1 MGTSYQKQ
9 CCEKPYRDHPHAY
22 GDKKIPLFVKRSC
35 LGSSPR
41 VWGQADKVD
50 YENFY
55 DRIIPTRMGTSSIT
69 ARFPEMRWDHPHAY
83 GDKFNV
89 DEVLSLVEGSSPRV
103 WGQVKFCGT
112 ADKNTGIIPTRMGT
126 SCRTNVT
133 HSVIKD
139 HPHAYGDKLSCLCLG
154 CRVAGSSPRVWGQAA
169 VTKANMEEI
178 GIIPTRMGT
187 SIFPCGYRSGLHG
200 SSPRVWGQEYSST
213 YPASSPGI
221 IPTRMGTSSVFA
233 FCPGDSGD
241 HPHAYGDKSPTKPPY
256 THVSG
261 SSPRVWGQDTGKGY
275 VPNRPG
281 IIPTRMGTSPLLIH
295 ILPPSQD
302 HPHAY
307 GDKFTQFPFPFRWRG
322 SSPRVWGQEV
332 NMLSESE
339 MNGIIPTRMG
349 TSHIRAAVSFRN
361 EDHPH
366 AYGDKTKEIK
376 ENSGFAKST
385 A

>member
-187 SIFPCGYRSGLHG
+187 RQRQNEQS
-200 SSPRVWGQEYSST
+200 
-213 YPASSPGI
+213 
-221 IPTRMGTSSVFA
+221 A
-233 FCPGDSGD
+233 FRED
-241 HPHAYGDKSPTKPPY
+241 HPHAYGDKRSRRRN
-256 THVSG
+256 SR
-261 SSPRVWGQDTGKGY
+261 SR
-275 VPNRPG
+275 N
-281 IIPTRMGTSPLLIH
+281 
-295 ILPPSQD
+295 
-302 HPHAY
+302 
-307 GDKFTQFPFPFRWRG
+307 G

-332 NMLSESE
+332 FSARCNNALGIIPTRMGTRYQHLGTMWSHKDHPHAYGDKRFFVTQQEKSQGSSPRVWGQALFVSSSAVFL
-339 MNGIIPTRMG
+339 GIIPTRMG
-349 TSHIRAAVSFRN
+349 TSR
-361 EDHPH
+361 
-366 AYGDKTKEIK
+366 
-376 ENSGFAKST
+376 
-385 A
+385 

>member
-1 MGTSYQKQ
+1 MFDIVACRIIPTRMGTSYQKQ

-187 SIFPCGYRSGLHG
+187 SSLSKSANIYI
-200 SSPRVWGQEYSST
+200 E
-213 YPASSPGI
+213 
-221 IPTRMGTSSVFA
+221 
-233 FCPGDSGD
+233 D
-241 HPHAYGDKSPTKPPY
+241 HPHAYGDKNEKGNLSII
-256 THVSG
+256 VSG
-261 SSPRVWGQDTGKGY
+261 SSPRVWGQD
-275 VPNRPG
+275 
-281 IIPTRMGTSPLLIH
+281 
-295 ILPPSQD
+295 
-302 HPHAY
+302 
-307 GDKFTQFPFPFRWRG
+307 
-322 SSPRVWGQEV
+322 
-332 NMLSESE
+332 
-339 MNGIIPTRMG
+339 
-349 TSHIRAAVSFRN
+349 
-361 EDHPH
+361 
-366 AYGDKTKEIK
+366 
-376 ENSGFAKST
+376 
-385 A
+385 

>member
-126 SCRTNVT
+126 SCRVC
-133 HSVIKD
+133 VWDAELRD
-139 HPHAYGDKLSCLCLG
+139 HPHAYGDKPLSLRQIWKKL
-154 CRVAGSSPRVWGQAA
+154 
-169 VTKANMEEI
+169 
-178 GIIPTRMGT
+178 
-187 SIFPCGYRSGLHG
+187 
-200 SSPRVWGQEYSST
+200 
-213 YPASSPGI
+213 
-221 IPTRMGTSSVFA
+221 
-233 FCPGDSGD
+233 
-241 HPHAYGDKSPTKPPY
+241 
-256 THVSG
+256 G
-261 SSPRVWGQDTGKGY
+261 SSPRVWGQD
-275 VPNRPG
+275 
-281 IIPTRMGTSPLLIH
+281 
-295 ILPPSQD
+295 
-302 HPHAY
+302 
-307 GDKFTQFPFPFRWRG
+307 
-322 SSPRVWGQEV
+322 
-332 NMLSESE
+332 
-339 MNGIIPTRMG
+339 
-349 TSHIRAAVSFRN
+349 
-361 EDHPH
+361 
-366 AYGDKTKEIK
+366 
-376 ENSGFAKST
+376 
-385 A
+385 

>member
-187 SIFPCGYRSGLHG
+187 SVVTAFVAC
-200 SSPRVWGQEYSST
+200 
-213 YPASSPGI
+213 
-221 IPTRMGTSSVFA
+221 TRR
-233 FCPGDSGD
+233 D
-241 HPHAYGDKSPTKPPY
+241 HPHAYGDKIAS
-256 THVSG
+256 
-261 SSPRVWGQDTGKGY
+261 
-275 VPNRPG
+275 
-281 IIPTRMGTSPLLIH
+281 M
-295 ILPPSQD
+295 
-302 HPHAY
+302 
-307 GDKFTQFPFPFRWRG
+307 
-322 SSPRVWGQEV
+322 
-332 NMLSESE
+332 
-339 MNGIIPTRMG
+339 
-349 TSHIRAAVSFRN
+349 
-361 EDHPH
+361 
-366 AYGDKTKEIK
+366 
-376 ENSGFAKST
+376 ST
-385 A
+385 TAS